1 MKINARIPKK
11 GLSLVSSKGK
21 PGQPFG
27 KHGHS
32 FRKLAHPFGKQAHP
46 FGKPDPHSEADGEVP
61 FFGFQTVW
69 GIKSDNCAKMVS
81 HMICQSVA
89 ICR

>member
-1 MKINARIPKK
+1 MFAELSFDMKINARIPKK
-11 GLSLVSSKGK
+11 GLSLVSSKWK

-46 FGKPDPHSEADGEVP
+46 FGNPDPHSGDGEV
-61 FFGFQTVW
+61 FR
-69 GIKSDNCAKMVS
+69 ISDGLGYKK
-81 HMICQSVA
+81 
-89 ICR
+89 